1 MKQTFLIALSVFTL
15 ISCKNNSETQSP
27 ENTTKIEHTETE
39 AQKSDQLTLNN
50 NEKWLV
56 NDEMKPHIL
65 KGEELVTLYIKEN
78 GTDYKQLAA
87 NLKEENS
94 KLIKSCTMKGESHD
108 ELHKWLHPHLE
119 IVSDLEN
126 ATEIPQAQEIVQ
138 KLSASYETYHQFFN

>member
-94 KLIKSCTMKGESHD
+94 KLIKSCTMKGESHE